1 MRQTPARSV
10 RAIALV
16 AAFFGLAV
24 GCGHETFDLLA
35 PGNAGSSG
43 MAGQIAGGLGGA
55 AAGSSGQAGS
65 DTGGSGGVSGSGRAG
80 GSGTGPCFP
89 GQQCGNAGE
98 GGASCPPTV
107 FSCKRCE
114 ASKDCTEGDSP
125 FCDLSSGRC
134 IQCRPGTEDC
144 EPFGVCNPFT
154 RRCAAPCQ
162 AKGDCEFDHDYPLC
176 DTAVGACVSCT
187 MNSHCGEGSR
197 RTCYLGLCV
206 ECDGSKA
213 SQCPLEKPY
222 CVALRCSRKP

>member
-10 RAIALV
+10 RAVALV

-24 GCGHETFDLLA
+24 GCGQETFDLLP
-35 PGNAGSSG
+35 PGAGASAG
-43 MAGQIAGGLGGA
+43 MAGQLAGGGSGGA
-55 AAGSSGQAGS
+55 AAGASGQAGAN
-65 DTGGSGGVSGSGRAG
+65 GGTSGSGRAG
-80 GSGTGPCFP
+80 SAGAGPCFP
-89 GQQCGNAGE
+89 GQSCGSAGE

-107 FSCKRCE
+107 FSCKRC
-114 ASKDCTEGDSP
+114 ATSKDCTEGDSP
-125 FCDLSSGRC
+125 LCDLSSGRC

-154 RRCAAPCQ
+154 RRCAAPCE
-162 AKGDCEFDHDYPLC
+162 AKSDCEFNHDYPLC

-187 MNSHCGEGSR
+187 MSSHCGEGSR

-206 ECDGSKA
+206 ECDGTKA
-213 SQCPLEKPY
+213 SQCPTDKPY